1 MEPNTKV
8 DIQRI
13 NLSSNK
19 VLSITIR
26 DRKMVRIGAQ
36 MVAKSKTRRIWI
48 QESRQMHKLKTHKPD
63 TGNMKGRT
71 SNDNLG
77 IKHVRMS
84 KIRRT
89 FWGR

>member
-36 MVAKSKTRRIWI
+36 MVAKSQTRRI
-48 QESRQMHKLKTHKPD
+48 
-63 TGNMKGRT
+63 
-71 SNDNLG
+71 
-77 IKHVRMS
+77 
-84 KIRRT
+84 
-89 FWGR
+89 

>member
-36 MVAKSKTRRIWI
+36 MVAKSKTRRI
-48 QESRQMHKLKTHKPD
+48 
-63 TGNMKGRT
+63 
-71 SNDNLG
+71 
-77 IKHVRMS
+77 
-84 KIRRT
+84 
-89 FWGR
+89 